1 MILNF
6 VVAVVD
12 RDRAEEMTDIY
23 KEQGSSMILTMLG
36 KGTAI
41 RHHLSLHDL
50 LSKEKAIIAAIAD
63 QKKTDSLMDEAKDKM
78 YIDIPGNGVMLAVP
92 VKSVG
97 GGRTLAYLT
106 DNATPDQ
113 AVPKPEFSH
122 ELIVIILNQN
132 YMDDVMNAAR
142 SAGAPGGTVIH
153 AKGTGAQYAEKFFG
167 VSLAEEKEVV
177 LIAAQSDKKTAIM
190 KAVAEKVGVD
200 TPAGA
205 IAFSLPISSVAGL
218 REYNKKAE

>member
-6 VVAVVD
+6 VVSVVD
-12 RDRAEEMTDIY
+12 RDKSEKMIDIY
-23 KEQGSSMILTMLG
+23 KEQEMSLILTMLG

-41 RHHLSLHDL
+41 RQHLHLHDL
-50 LSKEKAIIAAIAD
+50 ITKEKAIIAAFAD
-63 QKKTDSLMDEAKDKM
+63 QKKTEILMDEAKDKM

-113 AVPKPEFSH
+113 SVPKPEFNH

-190 KAVAEKVGVD
+190 KAVAEQVGVD

-218 REYNKKAE
+218 REYSKK